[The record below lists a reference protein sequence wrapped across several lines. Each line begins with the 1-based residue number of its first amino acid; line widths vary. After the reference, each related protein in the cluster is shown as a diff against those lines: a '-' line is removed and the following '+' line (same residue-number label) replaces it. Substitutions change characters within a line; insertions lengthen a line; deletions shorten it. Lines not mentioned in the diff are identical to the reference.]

1 MYKQPARFSLSD
13 FICSNRES
21 QFVIPVYQRNY
32 SWNPGKET
40 RQFMDDVEHL
50 LQTSASHF
58 LGILIYVLNKK
69 IVPSQL
75 MVIDGQQR
83 LTTAFIFLLALRKAA
98 LVKGDKKTAL
108 KIDHDY
114 IFQKNRDEV
123 RIRPSVAEDDVFA
136 SLVYGN
142 ENNISYRD
150 SETNV
155 YRNYVY
161 ILSRLE
167 ELLKHYRPHEILNV
181 LTRLDI
187 LAFPL
192 SDEDNVQ
199 QIYESINAT
208 GAPLTASDLIRNFV
222 LMNYEESVQERLYR
236 MYWKPLEE
244 KAGQPQRLEEFFRY
258 YLAAKTYS
266 LSSRKDLYE
275 DFKAFWQQ
283 RGGTTEVKL
292 QEINRY
298 ALVNHM
304 IYEGGA
310 PDEEVEK
317 ALASF
322 RLTASRIPAPFLL
335 EMGRMYLDREISKE
349 TFVAVIRL
357 VDSYLVRRALCG
369 MDNGTLARY
378 FPSLLRTVLKTM
390 KKTHQDVYALTVTSL
405 VEYNRGKA
413 NVMPSDEQLKASLR
427 EMNAYSLM
435 VIRPVLERIEHDGA
449 TAKVDTSDLNIEHI
463 MPQHPNAWWK
473 KHSGASSEDEYA
485 VLANLIGNLT
495 LCSTYD
501 NTRMGNEDF
510 TFKKKVLSKTLHIRM
525 NTEIL
530 KRKNWNKEAILK
542 RCDELAMKIIRL
554 YPYVKAKTEN
564 TVVRDDVLV
573 LSSPTAD
580 ARAIFHSPVR
590 IEVLAGTSFKAYGQG
605 EMKKMRILYNDLSS
619 RGILHEHASG
629 EASFD
634 SPVFFNSLN
643 EAAQFLM
650 HRGGENTSAWTY
662 EDGRRIGGTLKD
674 LAALKKEK
682 AVKKAGG
689 FRKGR
694 KNVPDRKK
702 QVQAVSHKKNQER
715 KKKPQKAASYR
726 GKRNNRG
733 FVPQSTHPKSEK
745 QIVSVVRFAGQG

>member
-1 MYKQPARFSLSD
+1 MLKQPARYSLSD
-13 FICSNRES
+13 FIRLNRGS

-32 SWNPGKET
+32 SWNPQKET

-50 LQTSASHF
+50 LHTSASHF
-58 LGILIYVLNKK
+58 LGILIYVWNET
-69 IVPSQL
+69 QL
-75 MVIDGQQR
+75 MVVDGQQR

-98 LVKGDKKTAL
+98 LVKGDRKTAE
-108 KIDHDY
+108 KIDNDF
-114 IFQKNRDEV
+114 IFNENRDMV
-123 RIRPSVAEDDVFA
+123 RIKPSVAQDDVFA

-142 ENNISYRD
+142 EGGIAFKD

-167 ELLKHYRPHEILNV
+167 ELLKHYRPHEILNI
-181 LTRLDI
+181 LTRMDI

-192 SDEDNVQ
+192 DQKDNVQ

-222 LMNYEESVQERLYR
+222 LMNFEEAVQDRLYR

-244 KAGQPQRLEEFFRY
+244 KTGQPQRLEEFFRY
-258 YLAAKTYS
+258 YLATKTYS
-266 LSSRKDLYE
+266 LSSRKDIYE
-275 DFKAFWQQ
+275 DFKSFWLHQ
-283 RGGTTEVKL
+283 GGNTETKL

-298 ALVNHM
+298 ALVMHM

-310 PDEEVEK
+310 PDEQVEK
-317 ALASF
+317 ALSSF

-335 EMGRMYLDREISKE
+335 EMGRMYLDREIRAES
-349 TFVAVIRL
+349 FAAVVRL

-369 MDNGTLARY
+369 MDNGSLARY
-378 FPSLLRTVLKTM
+378 FPSLLRTVLNTM
-390 KKTHQDVYALTVTSL
+390 KKTHQDVYSLTVMSL

-413 NVMPSDEQLKASLR
+413 NAMPTDEQLKASLK
-427 EMNAYSLM
+427 EVNAYSLM

-449 TAKVDTSDLNIEHI
+449 TAKVDTGDLNIEHI
-463 MPQHPNAWWK
+463 MPQHPNTWWQ
-473 KHSGASSEDEYA
+473 KHSGAANADEYA
-485 VLANLIGNLT
+485 LLTNLIGNLT

-510 TFKKKVLSKTLHIRM
+510 AFKKKVLSKTLHIRM
-525 NTEIL
+525 NTDIL
-530 KRKNWNKEAILK
+530 KRKVWNKEAILK
-542 RCDELAMKIIRL
+542 RCDVLADRIIRL
-554 YPYVKAKTEN
+554 YPYVKGNVQSA
-564 TVVRDDVLV
+564 VVRDDILV

-580 ARAIFHSPVR
+580 ARAIFHGPQR
-590 IEVLAGTSFKAYGQG
+590 IEVLAGTSFKVYGQR
-605 EMKKMRILYNDLSS
+605 EMKKMRILYNDLSG

-634 SPVFFNSLN
+634 APVFFNSLN

-650 HRGGENTSAWTY
+650 HRGGDNTSAWTY

-674 LAALKKEK
+674 LAAMKKEK
-682 AVKKAGG
+682 AVQKK
-689 FRKGR
+689 K
-694 KNVPDRKK
+694 KSTPKK
-702 QVQAVSHKKNQER
+702 QTASKRQER
-715 KKKPQKAASYR
+715 KKKPQKAASYPK
-726 GKRNNRG
+726 KRNNRG
-733 FVPQSTHPKSEK
+733 FVPQSTHSRSEK
-745 QIVSVVRFAGQG
+745 QIVSVVRFAGQS

>member
-1 MYKQPARFSLSD
+1 MSKQPARYSLSD
-13 FICSNRES
+13 FICSNRGA

-32 SWNPGKET
+32 SWNPEKET
-40 RQFMDDVEHL
+40 RQFMDDMEHL
-50 LQTSASHF
+50 LHTSSTHF
-58 LGILIYVLNKK
+58 LGILIYVLNEET
-69 IVPSQL
+69 VPVQL
-75 MVIDGQQR
+75 MVVDGQQR
-83 LTTAFIFLLALRKAA
+83 LTTAFIFLLALRKAS
-98 LVKGDKKTAL
+98 LVKGDRKTAE
-108 KIDHDY
+108 KIDQDY
-114 IFQKNRDEV
+114 IFNENRDAV
-123 RIRPSVAEDDVFA
+123 RIKPSVAQDDVFA

-142 ENNISYRD
+142 EGGISFQD

-181 LTRLDI
+181 LTRLDV

-192 SDEDNVQ
+192 EKKDNVQ

-222 LMNYEESVQERLYR
+222 LMNYEENVQERLYR

-244 KAGQPQRLEEFFRY
+244 KTGQPQRLEEFFRY

-275 DFKAFWQQ
+275 DFKVFWQKSA
-283 RGGTTEVKL
+283 GTTEVRL

-298 ALVNHM
+298 ALVMHM

-310 PDEEVEK
+310 PDSSVEK
-317 ALASF
+317 ALSSF

-335 EMGRMYLDREISKE
+335 EMGKMYLDREISGDS
-349 TFVAVIRL
+349 FAAVIRL
-357 VDSYLVRRALCG
+357 VDSYLTRRALCG
-369 MDNGTLARY
+369 MDNGSLARY

-390 KKTHQDVYALTVTSL
+390 KKTNRDVYAITVMSL

-413 NVMPSDEQLKASLR
+413 NAMPSDEQLKTSLR
-427 EMNAYSLM
+427 EINAYSLM

-449 TAKVDTSDLNIEHI
+449 TARVDTHDLNIEHI
-463 MPQHPNAWWK
+463 MPQHPNAYWQ
-473 KHSGASSEDEYA
+473 KHAGAANADEYA
-485 VLANLIGNLT
+485 MITNLIGNLT
-495 LCSTYD
+495 LCSAYD

-510 TFKKKVLSKTLHIRM
+510 AFKKKVLSKTLHIRM

-530 KRKNWNKEAILK
+530 KRKTWNKEAILK
-542 RCDELAMKIIRL
+542 RCDDLAEKIIRL
-554 YPYVKAKTEN
+554 YPYVKTKTERA
-564 TVVRDDVLV
+564 VVRDDILV
-573 LSSPTAD
+573 LSSPTTD
-580 ARAIFHSPVR
+580 ARAIFHGPER
-590 IEVLAGTSFKAYGQG
+590 IEVLAGTSFKVYGQG
-605 EMKKMRILYNDLSS
+605 EMKKMRILYDDLAG

-634 SPVFFNSLN
+634 APVFFNSLN

-662 EDGRRIGGTLKD
+662 EDGRRIGGTLRD

-682 AVKKAGG
+682 TSRKEKRVPKKKKSAPVKH
-689 FRKGR
+689 
-694 KNVPDRKK
+694 
-702 QVQAVSHKKNQER
+702 VQAVSQRKQER
-715 KKKPQKAASYR
+715 KKKPQKAASYP
-726 GKRNNRG
+726 KRRNTRG
-733 FVPQSTHPKSEK
+733 FAPQSTHPKSEK
-745 QIVSVVRFAGQG
+745 QIVSVVRFAGQS

>member
-1 MYKQPARFSLSD
+1 MSKQPARHSLSD
-13 FICSNRES
+13 FICSNRGA

-32 SWNPGKET
+32 SWNPQKET
-40 RQFMDDVEHL
+40 RQFMDDVEYL
-50 LQTSASHF
+50 LHTSSTHF
-58 LGILIYVLNKK
+58 LGILIYVLNEDSSP
-69 IVPSQL
+69 VQL
-75 MVIDGQQR
+75 MVVDGQQR
-83 LTTAFIFLLALRKAA
+83 LTTAFIFLLALRKAS
-98 LVKGDKKTAL
+98 LVKGDRKTAEL
-108 KIDHDY
+108 IDCDY
-114 IFQKNRDEV
+114 IFNESRDVV
-123 RIRPSVAEDDVFA
+123 RIRPSVSQDDVFA

-142 ENNISYRD
+142 EGGINFRD

-192 SDEDNVQ
+192 DQKDNVQ

-222 LMNYEESVQERLYR
+222 LMNHEEAVQERLYR

-244 KAGQPQRLEEFFRY
+244 KTGQPQRLEEFFRY
-258 YLAAKTYS
+258 YLAAKNYS

-275 DFKAFWQQ
+275 DFKVFWLH
-283 RGGTTEVKL
+283 RGGTTETRL

-298 ALVNHM
+298 ALVMHM

-310 PDEEVEK
+310 PDDCVEK
-317 ALASF
+317 ALSSF

-335 EMGRMYLDREISKE
+335 EMGRMYLDREITGESFAE
-349 TFVAVIRL
+349 VIRL

-405 VEYNRGKA
+405 VEYNRGKVNA
-413 NVMPSDEQLKASLR
+413 MPSDEQLKASLK
-427 EMNAYSLM
+427 EINAYSLM
-435 VIRPVLERIEHDGA
+435 VIRPILERIEHDGA
-449 TAKVDTSDLNIEHI
+449 TAKVDTSVLNIEHI
-463 MPQHPNAWWK
+463 MPQHPNSWWQ
-473 KHSGASSEDEYA
+473 KHSGAANADEYA
-485 VLANLIGNLT
+485 VIANLIGNLT
-495 LCSTYD
+495 LCSAYD

-510 TFKKKVLSKTLHIRM
+510 AFKKKVLSKTLHIRM

-530 KRKNWNKEAILK
+530 KRKVWNKDAILK
-542 RCDELAMKIIRL
+542 RCDELAEKIIRL
-554 YPYVKAKTEN
+554 YPYAKGKTKN
-564 TVVRDDVLV
+564 AVVRDDILV

-580 ARAIFHSPVR
+580 ARAIFHGPKR
-590 IEVLAGTSFKAYGQG
+590 IEVLAGTSFKVYGQG
-605 EMKKMRILYNDLSS
+605 EMKKMRTLYNDLAG

-634 SPVFFNSLN
+634 APVFFGSLN

-662 EDGRRIGGTLKD
+662 EDGRRIGGTLRD
-674 LAALKKEK
+674 LAAMQKEK
-682 AVKKAGG
+682 AARKQHQFVQGKK
-689 FRKGR
+689 KS
-694 KNVPDRKK
+694 VPKK
-702 QVQAVSHKKNQER
+702 QTGRVSQKKKQER
-715 KKKPQKAASYR
+715 KKKPQRAASYT
-726 GKRNNRG
+726 GKRSSRG
-733 FVPQSTHPKSEK
+733 FAPQSTHPKSEK
-745 QIVSVVRFAGQG
+745 QIVAVVRFAGQG